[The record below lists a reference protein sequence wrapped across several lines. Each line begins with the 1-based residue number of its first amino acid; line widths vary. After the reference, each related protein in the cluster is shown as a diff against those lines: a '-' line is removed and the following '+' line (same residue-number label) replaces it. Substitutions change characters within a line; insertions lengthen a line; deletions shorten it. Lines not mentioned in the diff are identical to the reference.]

1 MSIIF
6 KLAFR
11 NLWRNK
17 RRTLITAASVM
28 FAAFFAI
35 ALSSVRKG
43 IWTNTMDGMLQSYTG
58 HIQIHANG
66 YQENQSI
73 DLLMAEPEKLMQK
86 IQQDRNVEKMMRR
99 LENFALISTGD
110 KTKGVL
116 IAGVEP
122 EEAAQFMGSSMF
134 FKAGEWIRPRENEAV
149 IGTELA
155 RNTGQAPG
163 DTLIA
168 VSRGYHGNNAAGQFV
183 IRGIADFGNPGLNNQ
198 LIYIPLDVAR
208 EFYAAP
214 DMVSALILTTD
225 DIDRVAETVRRL
237 SSELEDESLE
247 AITYRELI
255 PSLIEAEAL
264 DRISARIIL
273 YILYILISFGILG
286 TVMMMVKE
294 RQYEFGVL
302 KAVGVKSAQ
311 LFKMVF
317 TEILAIGL
325 IGVTAGMILSYPVV
339 EFFHRYPVRLSD
351 KYQETYERFNMQ
363 PLLTAVYSPDIF
375 LEQALAVLVMI
386 SLISLYPYFSL
397 KNLHPVK
404 AMHS

>member
-1 MSIIF
+1 MNTIF

-35 ALSSVRKG
+35 SLSSVRKG
-43 IWTNTMDGMLQSYTG
+43 IWTNTIDGMLQSYTG
-58 HIQIHANG
+58 HIQIHADG

-73 DLLMAEPEKLMQK
+73 DLLISEPEELMKKLQR
-86 IQQDRNVEKMMRR
+86 DRSVDKMMRR
-99 LENFALISTGD
+99 LENFALISTGN
-110 KTKGVL
+110 KTKGAL
-116 IAGVEP
+116 IAGVDP
-122 EEAAQFMGSSMF
+122 EEAAQFVENSMF
-134 FKAGEWIRPRENEAV
+134 LETGEWIRPGKNEAV
-149 IGTELA
+149 VGTDLA
-155 RNTGQAPG
+155 RNTGQTPG

-168 VSRGYHGNNAAGQFV
+168 ISRGYRGNNAVGQFV
-183 IRGIADFGNPGLNNQ
+183 IRGIADFGNPELNNQ
-198 LIYIPLDVAR
+198 LIYIPLDIAR

-214 DMVSALILTTD
+214 DMISSLILTTD
-225 DIDRVAETVRRL
+225 DIDKVTETVSRL
-237 SSELEDESLE
+237 TSGLEDESLE

-264 DRISARIIL
+264 DRISARMIL

-302 KAVGVKSAQ
+302 KAVGVRSAQ

-317 TEILAIGL
+317 TEILAIGVM
-325 IGVTAGMILSYPVV
+325 GVAAGMIFSYPVV
-339 EFFHRYPVRLSD
+339 EFFHRHPVRLSD

-363 PLLTAVYSPDIF
+363 PLLTAVYSADIF
-375 LEQALAVLVMI
+375 LEQALVVLVMI